1 MVTLD
6 MLTAACAAAV
16 PLCIAGIATVL
27 AAAGMVELPL
37 CMASVAFAVGLTV
50 TFAFS

>member
-27 AAAGMVELPL
+27 AAA
-37 CMASVAFAVGLTV
+37 FAAGLTV